1 MKYNPIEEFN
11 NLPVDDFDGLSRSD
25 MYQLLY
31 GEFQDSVIR
40 VADHESAHKEV
51 PIVQMVDALLA
62 EIDPE
67 SGLKLTA
74 AGYLPPATVKRLYA
88 RQVLTDDLIEHGIS
102 KLMGESSSLV
112 ISTIRTIA
120 EFSGLLRK
128 RHGRLLVTKKGA
140 RFGTDA
146 TATSILL
153 STFGEKYNLAYADGF
168 PSPDI
173 AQVGY
178 RYSLYLLK
186 KYGDEPRA
194 GKFYAERYFRA
205 FPMLVTES
213 DSDYRCYRVRT
224 FDRFLSYFGFCAA
237 GDLGGGDIEKTPL
250 VDRYIQH
257 NPDPKPPPIGSEQ
270 NGPDWEISLN

>member
-1 MKYNPIEEFN
+1 MDHNPLEELN

-31 GEFQDSVIR
+31 GDFDDCVIR
-40 VADHESAHKEV
+40 VADHQSAHEEV
-51 PIVQMVDALLA
+51 PIVQMVDELLA
-62 EIDPE
+62 EVDPQ

-88 RQVLTDDLIEHGIS
+88 RGILIDELIEHGIS
-102 KLMGESSSLV
+102 KLTGESSSLV

-128 RHGRLLVTKKGA
+128 RHGRLLLTKKGA

-146 TATSILL
+146 KSTSILL

-168 PSPDI
+168 PSPDT

-186 KYGDEPRA
+186 KYGDIPRT
-194 GKFYAERYFRA
+194 GEFYAERYFRA
-205 FPMLVTES
+205 FPTFVTGTEF
-213 DSDYRCYRVRT
+213 DHYCYRVRT
-224 FDRFLSYFGFCAA
+224 FERFLLYFGFCTA
-237 GDLGGGDIEKTPL
+237 GDLGDGDIGKTPL
-250 VDRYIQH
+250 LDRYIQY
-257 NPDPKPPPIGSEQ
+257 NSDPKPPRIGLQQ